1 MRSLFFQDVMQHRL
15 VVCGR
20 HFETFS
26 PSITFQEGE
35 DLNDILRT
43 FQVKKKNY
51 NTILAHHNT
60 KTQEMLN
67 RKLTENFRKMM

>member
-1 MRSLFFQDVMQHRL
+1 MRSLLFQDVMQHRL

-26 PSITFQEGE
+26 PCITLQEGE
-35 DLNDILRT
+35 DLNDILLT
-43 FQVKKKNY
+43 FQVKKKKNS
-51 NTILAHHNT
+51 NIAHHNT
-60 KTQEMLN
+60 KTQEMIN